1 MTKPN
6 NNNKSEKKNKKIKID
21 KKNKKVKKEKKKR
34 IEIDDINDKKFK
46 KKYGFTKIV
55 VLQLWSDLEHY
66 NNSITEQDVLWTL
79 DYLRYY
85 SGFDDRASKYDISDR
100 TLMTHVWK
108 VIDTASKL
116 QSLSQLVDRHKQ
128 PVKDLSVSGGQL
140 FENPHLTLAVD
151 TSFFPIK
158 TKDDSFFNPK
168 YSGKGLK
175 YEFGCSLYDGEILW
189 VNGPFKAPAAD
200 ITIFRESLGKV
211 LMEPGER
218 FIGDKGYRGEE
229 QKILTPHVE
238 PTNRDMSPIEKLE
251 NAFVK
256 RKRIIIENVFSVIKR
271 FNCFKHKWNS
281 SFLRH
286 SNALTLIVH
295 SYNLSIILERQR
307 KKSVKRGTNKSEIP
321 NDYEDEYDF
330 IDKDLDEKETD
341 INLHIIPN
349 LKIKIN
355 KNIDGADQY
364 DTGNSDDSD
373 TDNSDNQS
381 VESDD

>member
-128 PVKDLSVSGGQL
+128 PVKDLSISGGQL

-256 RKRIIIENVFSVIKR
+256 RKRIIIEN
-271 FNCFKHKWNS
+271 
-281 SFLRH
+281 
-286 SNALTLIVH
+286 
-295 SYNLSIILERQR
+295 
-307 KKSVKRGTNKSEIP
+307 RGTNKSEIP